1 MMRVLKVAEVSHEIN
16 QLIRQK
22 QQEKEQILAV
32 RDAVNKIIHL
42 DDALKGEGGE
52 AIKEHFAT
60 LHIPAILL
68 LHQFLYQYLK
78 MLENILT
85 IIEHF
90 ETNSGFISEQFIETE
105 VKTNLNKLE
114 NFTEETVN
122 SINQYFLDV
131 ADLVHGIPV
140 QILSFQNSIISAKNH
155 AHITVHELAQLD
167 ENISHS
173 LTSMQEQLVQIRSF
187 TQKLHEWTKGG
198 VFLSKEQIKEIENY
212 ISETDTFKKMI
223 DEAIEL
229 SVQEGDSTFVGAVA
243 DWLDSLGKFNGGLSV
258 AKGFLAVHVLNSG
271 LLTLSKDAKGNF
283 IIKASPTWIQ
293 GANKKYESKIAE
305 TIYELLKKGDKNSA
319 NVIKRFLAKYNRAP
333 SGVLRELIGLHAKT
347 NKISFGK
354 IVEQYHKIL
363 VFDESLLKQYK
374 VKVDI
379 KSTVRQF
386 TDVKS
391 FSKLIKRLPFVGI
404 AFSVATNIGEFW
416 NDNNQYKSDVEK
428 AGRFAAG
435 IGLDLGVAATT
446 SAGAYIGSLIAP
458 GVGTIIGGAIGAGVG
473 IVGSLLI
480 EDTAKDFG
488 EKVAKEIAEGVQETF
503 QEIGEGAE
511 KVGKEIKEGIENV
524 TEMVS
529 DSLTRAEKFIAD
541 FFN

>member
-1 MMRVLKVAEVSHEIN
+1 
-16 QLIRQK
+16 
-22 QQEKEQILAV
+22 
-32 RDAVNKIIHL
+32 
-42 DDALKGEGGE
+42 
-52 AIKEHFAT
+52 
-60 LHIPAILL
+60 
-68 LHQFLYQYLK
+68 
-78 MLENILT
+78 
-85 IIEHF
+85 
-90 ETNSGFISEQFIETE
+90 
-105 VKTNLNKLE
+105 
-114 NFTEETVN
+114 
-122 SINQYFLDV
+122 
-131 ADLVHGIPV
+131 
-140 QILSFQNSIISAKNH
+140 
-155 AHITVHELAQLD
+155 
-167 ENISHS
+167 
-173 LTSMQEQLVQIRSF
+173 
-187 TQKLHEWTKGG
+187 
-198 VFLSKEQIKEIENY
+198 IENY

-258 AKGFLAVHVLNSG
+258 AKGLVAVHVLNSG

-333 SGVLRELIGLHAKT
+333 SGVLRELIGLNPKT
-347 NKISFGK
+347 NRISFGK
-354 IVEQYHKIL
+354 IVTQYHKIL

-379 KSTVRQF
+379 KSTIRQF

-391 FSKLIKRLPFVGI
+391 FSKLIKRLPYAGI
-404 AFSVATNIGEFW
+404 AFSVGTNIGEIFS
-416 NDNNQYKSDVEK
+416 DENQYKSLPEK
-428 AGRFAAG
+428 GGRFAAG
-435 IGLDLGVAATT
+435 IGLDVGVAATT

-473 IVGSLLI
+473 IVGSWLI
-480 EDTAKDFG
+480 EDIAKDFG
-488 EKVAKEIAEGVQETF
+488 EKVGREFGESVREIKESV
-503 QEIGEGAE
+503 E
-511 KVGKEIKEGIENV
+511 KVGKEIEEGIENV

-529 DSLTRAEKFIAD
+529 DSLTSAGKFIAD

>member
-1 MMRVLKVAEVSHEIN
+1 MKVLKVSEVSHEIN

-42 DDALKGEGGE
+42 DDALKGEGGD

-68 LHQFLYQYLK
+68 LHQFLYQYLDILK
-78 MLENILT
+78 DILT
-85 IIEHF
+85 RIEHF
-90 ETNSGFISEQFIETE
+90 ETNNGFISEQFIETE
-105 VKTNLNKLE
+105 VKTSLNQLE

-155 AHITVHELAQLD
+155 THITAHELAQLD

-173 LTSMQEQLVQIRSF
+173 LTSMQEQLAQIRSF

-243 DWLDSLGKFNGGLSV
+243 DWLDSLGKFNGVLTV
-258 AKGFLAVHVLNSG
+258 AKGLLAVHVLGTG
-271 LLTLSKDAKGNF
+271 LLTLSKDGKGNF
-283 IIKASPTWIQ
+283 IIKASPAWVK
-293 GANKKYESKIAE
+293 GANKKYESKLAE
-305 TIYELLKKGDKNSA
+305 RIYQLLEKGDKNSS
-319 NVIKRFLAKYNRAP
+319 NIIKRALAKYHKAP
-333 SGVLRELIGLHAKT
+333 SGVLRELIGLHGKT
-347 NKISFGK
+347 NRIGFGK
-354 IVEQYHKIL
+354 IVTQYHKIL

-379 KSTVRQF
+379 KSTIRQF

-391 FSKLIKRLPFVGI
+391 ISKLIKKLPYAGI
-404 AFSVATNIGEFW
+404 AFSIGTNMTEFW
-416 NDNNQYKSDVEK
+416 NDNNQYKSSFEK
-428 AGRFAAG
+428 FGRFAAG
-435 IGLDLGVAATT
+435 IGLDIGVAATT

-473 IVGSLLI
+473 IVGSWLI
-480 EDTAKDFG
+480 EDDAKDFG
-488 EKVAKEIAEGVQETF
+488 EKAMNEIVEGV
-503 QEIGEGAE
+503 E
-511 KVGKEIKEGIENV
+511 KVEKEIKEGIENI

-529 DSLTRAEKFIAD
+529 DSLTSAGKFIAD

>member
-1 MMRVLKVAEVSHEIN
+1 MKVLKVSEVSHEIN

-68 LHQFLYQYLK
+68 LHQFLHQYLDILK
-78 MLENILT
+78 DILT
-85 IIEHF
+85 RIEHF
-90 ETNSGFISEQFIETE
+90 ETNNGFISEQFIETE
-105 VKTNLNKLE
+105 VKTNLNQLE

-122 SINQYFLDV
+122 SINQYFFDV

-140 QILSFQNSIISAKNH
+140 QILSFQNSMISAKNH
-155 AHITVHELAQLD
+155 AHITVDALAQLD

-173 LTSMQEQLVQIRSF
+173 LTSMQEQLAEIRSF

-243 DWLDSLGKFNGGLSV
+243 DWLDSLGKFNGVLTV
-258 AKGFLAVHVLNSG
+258 AKGLLAVHVLGTG
-271 LLTLSKDAKGNF
+271 LLTLSKDGKGNF
-283 IIKASPTWIQ
+283 IIKASPAWVK
-293 GANKKYESKIAE
+293 GANKKYESKLAE
-305 TIYELLKKGDKNSA
+305 RIYQLLEKGDKNSS
-319 NVIKRFLAKYNRAP
+319 NIIKRALAKYHKAP
-333 SGVLRELIGLHAKT
+333 SGVLRELIGLHGKT
-347 NKISFGK
+347 NRISFGK
-354 IVEQYHKIL
+354 IVTQYHKIL

-379 KSTVRQF
+379 KSTIRQF
-386 TDVKS
+386 TDTKS
-391 FSKLIKRLPFVGI
+391 ALKLIKRLPFAGTL
-404 AFSVATNIGEFW
+404 FSVGTNMGEFFSE
-416 NDNNQYKSDVEK
+416 DNRYKSEFEK
-428 AGRFAAG
+428 FGRFSAG
-435 IGLDLGVAATT
+435 LGLDVGVAATT

-480 EDTAKDFG
+480 EDTVKDWG
-488 EKVAKEIAEGVQETF
+488 EKVGREIEEGF
-503 QEIGEGAE
+503 E
-511 KVGKEIKEGIENV
+511 KVGQEIEEGIENV
-524 TEMVS
+524 KEMIN
-529 DSLTRAEKFIAD
+529 DSFTNTKKFIAN